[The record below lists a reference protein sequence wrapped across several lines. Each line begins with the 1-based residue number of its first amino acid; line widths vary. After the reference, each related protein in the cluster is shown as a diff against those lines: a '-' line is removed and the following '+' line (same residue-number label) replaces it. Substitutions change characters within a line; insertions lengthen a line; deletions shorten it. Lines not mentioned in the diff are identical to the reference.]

1 MLTIPKKLG
10 LKQGMHFLKR
20 QMMNEF
26 GHISGSHK
34 FNKDKVIHWVAFSFV
49 YLSVAI
55 KALCISSLKKFTF
68 FNRSFIIKEKVKN
81 GQRGC
86 C

>member
-49 YLSVAI
+49 YPSVAI
-55 KALCISSLKKFTF
+55 KALCISSLQKFTF